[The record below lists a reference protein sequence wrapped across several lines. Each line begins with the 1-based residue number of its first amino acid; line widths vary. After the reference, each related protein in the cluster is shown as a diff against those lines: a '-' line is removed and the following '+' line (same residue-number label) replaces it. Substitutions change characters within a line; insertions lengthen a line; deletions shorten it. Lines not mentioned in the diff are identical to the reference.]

1 MNIIDCECILIDKMF
16 KTFYTSKEALEK
28 IGVILQLICEL
39 NNFKKLDFCNE
50 MSIAMEALCGEK
62 KATFS
67 KKQSVKAVS
76 EETIFRYMDC
86 GLPEKYL
93 DNRHR
98 FEVFFEAI
106 PRAIASCPSQKS
118 SIEFDEVF
126 LRAFRNQKLMLKL
139 IYDCYIYAFAC
150 TKGRQMEQELAHM
163 EQIKN
168 GADFRWLKMLKDGIF
183 FSSSEEL
190 AFFRDISIEKYYG
203 DAYYKF
209 QQQIEQIQ
217 FPLPYIPKN
226 IL

>member
-1 MNIIDCECILIDKMF
+1 MNITDYECILIDKMF
-16 KTFYTSKEALEK
+16 KKFYTSKEALEK
-28 IGVILQLICEL
+28 IGVLLQLICEL
-39 NNFKKLDFCNE
+39 NNFKELDFCNE

-86 GLPEKYL
+86 GLPKKYL
-93 DNRHR
+93 DNPHR

-106 PRAIASCPSQKS
+106 PRAIASCPSKKS

-126 LRAFRNQKLMLKL
+126 LRVLRNQKLMLKL
-139 IYDCYIYAFAC
+139 IFDCYFYAFAC
-150 TKGRQMEQELAHM
+150 TKDRQMEQALVQM

-168 GADFRWLKMLKDGIF
+168 GADFRWLEMLKDGTS
-183 FSSSEEL
+183 FSLSEEL
-190 AFFRDISIEKYYG
+190 AFFRDVSIKKYYG

-209 QQQIEQIQ
+209 RQQIEQIQ
-217 FPLPYIPKN
+217 FPFPYIPKN